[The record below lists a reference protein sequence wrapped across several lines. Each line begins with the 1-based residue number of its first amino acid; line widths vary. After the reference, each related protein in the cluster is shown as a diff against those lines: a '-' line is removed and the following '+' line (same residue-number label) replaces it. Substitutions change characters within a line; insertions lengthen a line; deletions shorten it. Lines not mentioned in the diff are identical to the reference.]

1 MKELQDNPD
10 SIDYKQRLLLGTLL
24 DMPTDLAL
32 KPEAISALQQFYS
45 ESAESQTGGYP
56 GGNKVP
62 ITAARDMKM
71 ASSMATELEKIQNPS
86 AFK

>member
-1 MKELQDNPD
+1 M
-10 SIDYKQRLLLGTLL
+10 LGTLL
-24 DMPTDLAL
+24 DLPTDTAL
-32 KPEAISALQQFYS
+32 ESGAINAFQQYYS
-45 ESAESQTGGYP
+45 ESAESKTGGYP

-71 ASSMATELEKIQNPS
+71 ASSMATELEKVQNPS